1 MKVTKL
7 SFFIVALSA
16 FLLAGSVD
24 AAGGESLT
32 FYGFDK
38 ESHSAAAQ
46 EGMEEIFSGRC
57 FHGGIPLRAAFAAS
71 MTGATPNKPKE
82 DLGYNPSTPEG
93 RFYMTGALP
102 SPKGRKSGM
111 MVGLPLGASVSNRN
125 GVALI
130 NANCFECHA
139 GVVNGQV
146 VAGLGNSHLDQ
157 ASGIGNAKQALAR
170 KDAILSGLKS
180 EAERKEFSEFFDHAR
195 SASMP
200 FRFAKSRGDNLGP
213 YAVWRLGA
221 RLADPTKTGM
231 IVSQEQTE
239 LEKLIDSVE
248 LPTVDPMPWW
258 LMKYKKKDYW
268 YGDAA
273 PDDAS
278 HFAFN
283 FTTAHPEINDSRA
296 DHVKSVAKALTF
308 ARETQSPVFPGKLN
322 PDLVQQ
328 GADLFHGRSAPAR
341 MGGFVTCK
349 NCHGTYSKKENAGD
363 LSVPGSWKV
372 DYHSSETLRDVKTDD
387 AYNSTLQ
394 KFKPIADHI
403 NQMKEYFT
411 AQGTPDLA
419 PYATVPE
426 KRGYIAPPLVG
437 VWASAPYFHNGS
449 VPTLEAVLDSSKRPT
464 LWSRNNTDPLAYNL
478 AQVGMIF
485 EEVNADDLKP
495 LPPDTDPRSA
505 AAIDRHAIY
514 DTRAYGRHNTGH
526 TFGDALSS
534 HERAAIIEFLKSL
547 SGPDM

>member
-1 MKVTKL
+1 MRAPNLLFRVAGATVLMVCGTKGA
-7 SFFIVALSA
+7 VGA
-16 FLLAGSVD
+16 
-24 AAGGESLT
+24 EPLT

-38 ESHSAAAQ
+38 QSHSAAAQ

-57 FHGGIPLRAAFAAS
+57 FHAGVPLRAAFVAS
-71 MTGATPNKPKE
+71 MGLPESKPQE
-82 DLGYNPSTPEG
+82 DLGYNPATPEG

-125 GVALI
+125 GVALV

-157 ASGIGNAKQALAR
+157 ASGIGNAKQVLAR
-170 KDAILSGLKS
+170 KDAILSSLKS
-180 EAERKEFSEFFDHAR
+180 EAERKEFSEFFDHVR

-200 FRFAKSRGDNLGP
+200 FQFAKSRGDNFGP
-213 YAVWRLGA
+213 YAVWRLGS

-231 IVSQEQTE
+231 IVSQEQTA

-278 HFAFN
+278 HFGFN
-283 FTTAHPEINDSRA
+283 FTTAHPEINESRA
-296 DHVKSVAKALTF
+296 EHVKSVAKALAF
-308 ARETQSPVFPGKLN
+308 ARDTQSPPFPGKLD
-322 PDLVQQ
+322 PALVQT
-328 GADLFHGRSAPAR
+328 GADLFHGRTAPLQKE
-341 MGGFVTCK
+341 GFVTCK
-349 NCHGTYSKKENAGD
+349 NCHGTYTRKETASD

-387 AYNSTLQ
+387 AYNTTLQ

-403 NQMKEYFT
+403 NQTKEYFA

-419 PYATVPE
+419 PYVTVPE
-426 KRGYIAPPLVG
+426 RRGYIAPPLVG

-449 VPTLEAVLDSSKRPT
+449 VPTLETVLDSSKRPT
-464 LWSRNNTDPLAYNL
+464 LWSRKNTDPHAYNL
-478 AQVGMIF
+478 IEVGMVY
-485 EEVNADDLKP
+485 EAVDAASLQP
-495 LPPDTDPRSA
+495 LPPEANPRSTTV
-505 AAIDRHAIY
+505 INRHSIY
-514 DTRAYGRHNTGH
+514 DTRTFGRHNTGH
-526 TFGDALSS
+526 NFGDSLSS
-534 HERAAIIEFLKSL
+534 NERAAIIEFLKSL